1 MYQVTFT
8 FTNLQQKRKTLAFHY
23 DKYTQAL
30 AKRNTFK
37 ASLIG
42 VGCVVSKVIIE
53 TL

>member
-8 FTNLQQKRKTLAFHY
+8 FSNLKNKQKTLAFHY

-42 VGCVVSKVIIE
+42 VGCVVSQAIIE
-53 TL
+53 TF